1 MVSQSLETVAPVVMA
16 AAENVPIPSG
26 WADLTMTLLSLH
38 HWTDWRASIS
48 EMRRLAPRGLVLT
61 YVPELH
67 ASYWLLRDY
76 LRRSLYLR
84 ERDLLELR
92 TLRSK
97 SPGTASMACFRSTSG
112 LSLN

>member
-1 MVSQSLETVAPVVMA
+1 
-16 AAENVPIPSG
+16 
-26 WADLTMTLLSLH
+26 MTLLSLH
-38 HWTDWRASIS
+38 HWTDWRAGIS

-97 SPGTASMACFRSTSG
+97 SPGTASMACFRSTSVDPLPTLIRKSVRVVRAWLRSTSG
-112 LSLN
+112 LSIAR